1 MAVLYCAIIDFIESK
16 LLVTT
21 LITPSYLWSKAIR
34 SPNINTN
41 IMHYI
46 ILNSLIETNNT
57 TLSYLI
63 SCILSVSPSN
73 QSCDIQ
79 L

>member
-1 MAVLYCAIIDFIESK
+1 MAVLNCAIDFIESK

-21 LITPSYLWSKAIR
+21 LMMPSYLWSKAIR

-46 ILNSLIETNNT
+46 IFNSLIKANNR